1 MDARRAEIAALVSR
15 VEAGGRKARD
25 AVVRLI
31 RETSEPDAKDLMKAM
46 GVQAAASRLMKS
58 PASSTELQ
66 RLAGSVLTLLT
77 GVPVSSEIS
86 DDSSGSHGQVN
97 IVIPR
102 ASRVYRSD
110 KTIAAL
116 RAGARP

>member
-1 MDARRAEIAALVSR
+1 MDALRAEIAALVSR

-58 PASSTELQ
+58 PTSSTELQ

-86 DDSSGSHGQVN
+86 DDSSGSRGQVN